1 MQRVDNIFS
10 FITTEE
16 ASFANPVNV
25 IDNYDWS
32 LRDHV
37 RTTVLY
43 KSSQL
48 LSGKT
53 DDKPVKNI
61 IRPILNLQYRSEGF
75 DVKDINIF
83 VNDSQYFY
91 KSFLIKKFHDK
102 WARENDL
109 DTFIDEL
116 VESYVDFGGVLVKN
130 LNKVRPEVVPWQ
142 TIAFCDQTD
151 ILSGPIAIKHYF
163 SADQLLEKSEAGW
176 GEESNGATASLEDLI
191 TLSEDKKIPDKTAGK
206 TNDTPSK
213 YIEVYEV
220 HGSFPESFLDDEG
233 DPDKY
238 SRQLHI
244 ISFYKDEND
253 NKKGLTLFKG
263 KEKELPFKFLS
274 RDKIHGR
281 ALGFGGAEELF
292 EPQVWVTYDMIRMKQ
307 MLDAASKV
315 VYKTTDAAF
324 AARNKTMDLDNGEI
338 LVLEDGKDIG
348 QLDTV
353 PRSLSLFDRSV
364 AEWEAHAQ
372 QMGAANDAL
381 LGRSPS
387 AGTPFKLQELITA
400 EGHSLHEYRKGK
412 IATFLG
418 EIYRDWIIPYI
429 AREVSKG
436 QEFLATLD
444 LDELQAVTES
454 LLICEANKFIKE
466 RILNGELIDDA
477 ELSAYKENV
486 KQQFLSGGNK
496 KFIKILE
503 GEFKGT
509 NLEVEVNIAGKQKDL
524 SGRVDKLVNI
534 FRQLVANPGVLDDPR
549 LAKVFNDILEAS
561 GLSPINFGA
570 INYKPPQT
578 TPMLQTGKAVLEAP
592 EMKESPIPVGT

>member
-10 FITTEE
+10 FITQEE
-16 ASFANPVNV
+16 TAFANPVNV
-25 IDNYDWS
+25 IDNYEWN
-32 LRDHV
+32 LRDHIK
-37 RTTVLY
+37 TTVLY
-43 KSSQL
+43 KNSQL
-48 LSGKT
+48 LTGKT

-75 DVKDINIF
+75 DVKDITIF

-130 LNKVRPEVVPWQ
+130 INKVRPEVVPWQ

-163 SADQLLEKSEAGW
+163 SADQLLGTSDMGW
-176 GEESNGATASLEDLI
+176 GEKKNGATATLEDLI
-191 TLSEDKKIPDKTAGK
+191 VLSEDRKIPDRTAGK
-206 TNDTPSK
+206 ENNTPSK

-220 HGSFPESFLDDEG
+220 HGSFPETFLDDEG
-233 DPDKY
+233 NPDKY
-238 SRQLHI
+238 SGQLHI
-244 ISFYKDEND
+244 VSFYKDESGS
-253 NKKGLTLFKG
+253 KQGLTLFKG
-263 KEKELPFKFLS
+263 KEKEFPFKFLA
-274 RDKIHGR
+274 RDKIFGR
-281 ALGFGGAEELF
+281 AVGFGGAEELF
-292 EPQVWVTYDMIRMKQ
+292 EAQVWVTYDMIRMKQ
-307 MLDAASKV
+307 LLDTASKV
-315 VYKTTDAAF
+315 IYKTTDAAF
-324 AARNKTMDLDNGEI
+324 AARNKTMDLDNGEV
-338 LVLEDGKDIG
+338 LVLEDGKDIN
-348 QLDTV
+348 QIDTT
-353 PRSLSLFDRSV
+353 PRNISLFDRSV
-364 AEWEAHAQ
+364 SEWEAHAQ

-381 LGRSPS
+381 MGRSPS

-412 IATFLG
+412 IATFLS

-436 QEFLATLD
+436 QEFLASLD

-454 LLICEANKFIKE
+454 LLVCEANKFIKE
-466 RILNGELIDDA
+466 KILNGELIDDT
-477 ELSAYKENV
+477 ELLTYKENV

-503 GEFKGT
+503 GELKGT
-509 NLEVEVNIAGKQKDL
+509 NLDVEINIAGKQKDL
-524 SGRVDKLVNI
+524 SSRVDKLVNI
-534 FRQLVANPGVLDDPR
+534 FRQLIANPAVLDDPR
-549 LAKVFNDILEAS
+549 LAKIFNDILEAS
-561 GLSPINFGA
+561 GLSPVNFGS
-570 INYKPPQT
+570 ISYKPTSQPVA
-578 TPMLQTGKAVLEAP
+578 QTGRAVLEAP
-592 EMKESPIPVGT
+592 EVKDSPIPVAT